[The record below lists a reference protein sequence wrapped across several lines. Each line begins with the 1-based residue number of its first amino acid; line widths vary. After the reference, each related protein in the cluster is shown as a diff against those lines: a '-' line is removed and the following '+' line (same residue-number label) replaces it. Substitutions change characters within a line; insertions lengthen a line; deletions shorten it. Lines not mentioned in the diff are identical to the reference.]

1 VEGSDKLVQKDR
13 QAEWYE
19 VCLPHD
25 AMIARYMLWAC
36 VCVCLSATSQCS
48 TKIDETNNTTQ

>member
-1 VEGSDKLVQKDR
+1 MEGSDKLV